1 VVNNYNPYVYNDY
14 YDRRAYRRSYRN
26 RCSVPFLLLGFFLSR
41 PYSNYSYAQTGY
53 SNQPVF
59 YGEDA
64 TYQSSPVEIASE
76 GGQLAP
82 APDLETPEAQ
92 MLASL
97 SRYVDDHTTIEGS
110 YQLADSA
117 FGSEVWNLELAQAP
131 AVFEIQD
138 GLYSVVA
145 GFEGTLGSNPVPSN
159 VNVEFFL
166 AKTANGY
173 EVRDSWITSANGIPR
188 NKLYQ
193 SPVYPDVSTWEADR
207 VCPFTGQSMVPIPA
221 QTSDH
226 G

>member
-1 VVNNYNPYVYNDY
+1 MTV
-14 YDRRAYRRSYRN
+14 
-26 RCSVPFLLLGFFLSR
+26 
-41 PYSNYSYAQTGY
+41 
-53 SNQPVF
+53 
-59 YGEDA
+59 
-64 TYQSSPVEIASE
+64 
-76 GGQLAP
+76 AP
-82 APDLETPEAQ
+82 NLESQEAQ
-92 MLASL
+92 MLATL
-97 SRYVDDHTTIEGS
+97 SRYVDNHTTVEGS

-159 VNVEFFL
+159 VNVEFFV
-166 AKTANGY
+166 ARTANGY

-188 NKLYQ
+188 DRLYQ

-207 VCPFTGQSMVPIPA
+207 YCPFTGQPMVPIPA
-221 QTSDH
+221 ETSDH